1 MPYPCGVATFTYDLA
16 TAAFPRQIV
25 ALHPPTGPDTY
36 PAEVRH
42 RIRRDV
48 AEDYPLVAEALD
60 ASGVDIVSLQFAEAI
75 WGGENGDYVLDLVR
89 ALRLPVVTTLHD
101 IPRQPTAG
109 QARVITA
116 LVRASAA
123 TIVLSSPAAARLA
136 RTYGI
141 APDRIE
147 VVPHGVPD
155 LPLVD
160 PDTVKPRLALEGR
173 RVILSFGLL
182 DPGKGCEAVME
193 AMPAVVAEHPS
204 ALYVILG
211 ATRPDVL
218 AREGEAYREQLG
230 ALARRLGVA
239 DQVRFVDK
247 FVGRVE
253 LATWLEAAD
262 VVVTPYLDLDLASSG
277 TLSYAMGA
285 GKAIVSSPFA
295 YARDRLTRRRGVLVA
310 PGSAATLSAALLQL
324 LGDAKLR
331 DSYARHAY
339 DDSRDMTWSKV
350 GSAYGR
356 IFSRVKRPVAL
367 ASASSRRFAP
377 AGR

>member
-1 MPYPCGVATFTYDLA
+1 MPHPCGVATFTYDLA

-25 ALHPPTGPDTY
+25 ALHPPAGPDAY

-48 AEDYPLVAEALD
+48 EEDYPLVAEALN
-60 ASGVDIVSLQFAEAI
+60 ASGVDVVSLQYAEAI
-75 WGGENGDYVLDLVR
+75 WGGQDGSYVLDLVR
-89 ALRLPVVTTLHD
+89 ALRLPVVTTLHE
-101 IPRQPTAG
+101 IPRHPTAG
-109 QARVITA
+109 QARVITGLA
-116 LVRASAA
+116 RASAA
-123 TIVLSSPAAARLA
+123 TIVLSAPAAARLA
-136 RTYGI
+136 RIYGI
-141 APDRIE
+141 APDRIDI
-147 VVPHGVPD
+147 VPHGVPD

-182 DPGKGCEAVME
+182 DPGKGCEATIE
-193 AMPAVVAEHPS
+193 ALPAVVSADPM

-218 AREGEAYREQLG
+218 SRDGEAYRERLQ
-230 ALARRLGVA
+230 ALAQRLGVA
-239 DQVRFVDK
+239 DHVRFVDK

-285 GKAIVSSPFA
+285 GKAIVSSPYV
-295 YARDRLTRRRGVLVA
+295 YAKDRLSRKRGVLVA
-310 PGSAATLSAALLQL
+310 PGSAGTLATALIQL

-331 DSYARHAY
+331 DAYGRRAY
-339 DDSRDMTWSKV
+339 DDSRDMVWSKV
-350 GSAYGR
+350 GSEYSR
-356 IFSRVKRPVAL
+356 IFSRVKGSQAL
-367 ASASSRRFAP
+367 ASAPARRLAP
-377 AGR
+377 AGH